1 MPDGTDTL
9 DDAIFSAL
17 ADYND
22 TAAVALFVT
31 LLRESPGLRRWLG
44 SAFLEPRTRSR
55 LASYLARK
63 THPPRHATRGRH
75 LLAWLAQT
83 DSALEIDT
91 TSLAR
96 YHAETNAALYG
107 GITRA
112 EVIQLIRRYQAG
124 GAGASGGI
132 ALAPF
137 LLAHAWRQAPADT
150 PPRAAL
156 LLMSGRY
163 FQAAFSESNAPQNLV
178 RHLAKA
184 EEFFDRQPRGTITRA
199 HFGYAN
205 WWKLS
210 VLHYMLNHP
219 KPCYCT
225 RDFSRHLRT
234 QKINVDAKDIRRFC
248 KKHSI
253 LRDVRAGRP
262 ARKNPSKA
270 TVC

>member
-1 MPDGTDTL
+1 MPDDTASL

-17 ADYND
+17 ADSND
-22 TAAVALFVT
+22 TAAVALFMA
-31 LLRESPGLRRWLG
+31 LLRESSGLRRWLG
-44 SAFLEPRTRSR
+44 TAFLDPRTRSR
-55 LASYLARK
+55 LASYLSEK
-63 THPPRHATRGRH
+63 THPPRHAVRGRH

-83 DSALEIDT
+83 DTALATDT
-91 TSLAR
+91 ALLAR
-96 YHAETNAALYG
+96 AHADTNSASYG

-137 LLAHAWRQAPADT
+137 LLAHAWRQAPSDT

-163 FQAAFSESNAPQNLV
+163 FQSAFSDNNTQQNLV
-178 RHLAKA
+178 RHLTKA
-184 EEFFDRQPRGTITRA
+184 EEFFDGQPRGTITRA

-205 WWKLS
+205 WWKLT

-225 RDFSRHLRT
+225 RDFSRHLRA
-234 QKINVDAKDIRRFC
+234 QKITVDTKDIRRFC
-248 KKHSI
+248 KKHGI
-253 LRDVRAGRP
+253 ARDTRPGRP
-262 ARKNPSKA
+262 K
-270 TVC
+270 